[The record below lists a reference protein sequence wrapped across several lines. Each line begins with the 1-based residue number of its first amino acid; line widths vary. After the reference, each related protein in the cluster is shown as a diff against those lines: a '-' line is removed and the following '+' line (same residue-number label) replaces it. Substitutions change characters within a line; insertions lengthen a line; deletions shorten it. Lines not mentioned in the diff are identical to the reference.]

1 MNPISSTPDTDQAA
15 VIATRE
21 QAIQVARFLAEQ
33 AKPGAIER
41 DQQRLYPREL
51 LDQFTRLGLGS
62 ISVPRSFG
70 GGGLNYQTVA
80 DVFRIISA
88 SDPSLGQI
96 PQNHFGLIQFILGEG
111 DRAQQEKL
119 LQAVVSGKRL
129 GNGGPEKNTRHTRDI
144 QARLVSEGEQPRLS
158 GEKFYSTGRCLRTF
172 W

>member
-1 MNPISSTPDTDQAA
+1 MNLISPTPGTWHLAPGTWQAA
-15 VIATRE
+15 IITTRE
-21 QAIQVARFLAEQ
+21 QAIQVAFSLAEQ

-88 SDPSLGQI
+88 SDPSLG
-96 PQNHFGLIQFILGEG
+96 PWS
-111 DRAQQEKL
+111 
-119 LQAVVSGKRL
+119 AVGCAAK
-129 GNGGPEKNTRHTRDI
+129 
-144 QARLVSEGEQPRLS
+144 
-158 GEKFYSTGRCLRTF
+158 Y
-172 W
+172 